1 MQGENWT
8 TPMDFSATTM
18 EIYWASKMGSKGDI
32 IHWDIMRVKQCHK
45 APMTENG
52 NHTTYK
58 NGDLVV

>member
-1 MQGENWT
+1 
-8 TPMDFSATTM
+8 MDFSATTM

-45 APMTENG
+45 APMTWNS
-52 NHTTYK
+52 NHTTYE

>member
-18 EIYWASKMGSKGDI
+18 EIYWASKMGI
-32 IHWDIMRVKQCHK
+32 IHRDIMRVKQCHK
-45 APMTENG
+45 APMTWNG
-52 NHTTYK
+52 NHTTYE